1 MESIVV
7 PRTSRLLGA
16 LALVYRKGQSATKAS
31 NNPLF
36 LRKSTKNGN
45 CPRGVVA
52 AFSSHS
58 TCTGPKAVDIHAGR
72 PNASNN
78 QRSITRWV
86 GEGEEKWCV
95 VPQRLRDSSLYRQF
109 STAAFRLNDG
119 AFGRSIVERV
129 QPDYIATLI
138 APCLA
143 KPSEIG
149 PAIAKV
155 VGEDAPLKL
164 KPAKVLEVNRWNCP
178 SNFHLRPLAFIGQAS
193 CYDST
198 AGSS

>member
-1 MESIVV
+1 M
-7 PRTSRLLGA
+7 
-16 LALVYRKGQSATKAS
+16 
-31 NNPLF
+31 
-36 LRKSTKNGN
+36 
-45 CPRGVVA
+45 
-52 AFSSHS
+52 
-58 TCTGPKAVDIHAGR
+58 
-72 PNASNN
+72 
-78 QRSITRWV
+78 

-193 CYDST
+193 RYDST